1 MLFIAMSNEGID
13 ESDYRSFY
21 RPISLKVNP
30 ILDDCTLRDGIQM
43 PGTAVSPR
51 HAAHIAYL
59 LDAIGVERIEVH
71 QYQEPDRQAIK
82 LIQDLGLSAR
92 LCSWC
97 RAVKEDVDIALGL
110 DMKEIGVSYPVSDIH
125 YRAKWPGVTNEELLK
140 RCVEVVEYAHE
151 HGLIVFVHGEDSTRA
166 NWDYESKFINSCAEA
181 GADTYRICDTVGVGV
196 SDNRTPLPNGVPEK
210 IRKIKE
216 ETKINHVEMHAHDD
230 FGNAVENT
238 IATVRAADGLYDDV
252 YLSTTML
259 GMGERSGN
267 AETEKVMM
275 NLCMHYGVDK
285 FEDGLYWLKEVAD
298 YVSYA
303 TGIVIPPNKAIVG
316 PNAFAHESGIH
327 THGVLRN
334 PFTYEAFPPK
344 LVGNVRRLT
353 IGKQSGTAII
363 QHRAEELTGKKIDKT
378 DPRLESLVQL
388 VKGIYAS
395 GERKSSLEDDEF
407 KEIVQKAGLLR

>member
-238 IATVRAADGLYDDV
+238 IATVRAADGLYDGV

-395 GERKSSLEDDEF
+395 GERKSSLEDGEF